1 VEDGDLAGYSDTIL
15 AHFNDPR
22 NVGRVEPPDA
32 EGFAGGRRSGP
43 FVCLTARVRD
53 GVLEEVR
60 FQTFGCAPAIAAGSL
75 LTELITGKTLT
86 EAAAWDVSRLVEAL
100 GGLPDDKL
108 HCAELAI
115 EALRE
120 LIASAAKEGGRR
132 PASPGN

>member
-1 VEDGDLAGYSDTIL
+1 LGAYSQTVRV
-15 AHFNDPR
+15 HFNEPR

-43 FVCLTARVRD
+43 FMCFTARVRE

-75 LTELITGKTLT
+75 LTEMVTGKTLT
-86 EAAAWDVSRLVEAL
+86 EAAAWDVLRLVEAL
-100 GGLPDDKL
+100 GGLPDDKR

-115 EALRE
+115 EALRK
-120 LIASAAKEGGRR
+120 LVACAGRGGVSLGRR
-132 PASPGN
+132 PGESAC